1 MSAWLQWQALALPE
15 RRRRRSAGR
24 GATTEASATD
34 DATRALATRSQRA
47 AERAAAPRGSEPAVA
62 ALLAEFAR
70 LRRDLQRL
78 GVLALLAFLLL
89 ALPYGWPALRWL
101 LLS

>member
-1 MSAWLQWQALALPE
+1 V
-15 RRRRRSAGR
+15 
-24 GATTEASATD
+24 D
-34 DATRALATRSQRA
+34 DATRAIVPTRHRAT
-47 AERAAAPRGSEPAVA
+47 ERMAAPGGSEPAID

-70 LRRDLQRL
+70 LRRHLQRL
-78 GVLALLAFLLL
+78 GVLALLALLLL